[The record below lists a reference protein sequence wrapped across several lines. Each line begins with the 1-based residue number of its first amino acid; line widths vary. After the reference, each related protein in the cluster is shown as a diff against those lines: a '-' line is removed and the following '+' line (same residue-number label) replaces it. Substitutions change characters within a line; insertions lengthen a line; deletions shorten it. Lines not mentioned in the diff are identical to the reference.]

1 MKISSSVFY
10 SSLIHASLFLVL
22 RWCQSAVILI
32 LVLCQTVFSFFLRST
47 FCWLFM
53 TFRILKSSDFWA
65 TNNFVSYTPGI
76 IVKQHALVVFSGFW
90 QVAAD
95 VACQENGILLSQ
107 RSSYNYVFLNKIK
120 LFLKEHSSLNLVL
133 IFNEIM
139 VIKLYIYFL
148 GNDQLVL
155 HLKIVCLPAMMCV
168 NFATAKYLQKRLRH
182 IIVWSI
188 IYIY

>member
-1 MKISSSVFY
+1 MTTCYTKE
-10 SSLIHASLFLVL
+10 LLGPCRLE
-22 RWCQSAVILI
+22 
-32 LVLCQTVFSFFLRST
+32 LC
-47 FCWLFM
+47 
-53 TFRILKSSDFWA
+53 
-65 TNNFVSYTPGI
+65 
-76 IVKQHALVVFSGFW
+76 KQEVGK
-90 QVAAD
+90 
-95 VACQENGILLSQ
+95 QEVNMQEVNMLE
-107 RSSYNYVFLNKIK
+107 IK

-182 IIVWSI
+182 IIV
-188 IYIY
+188 